1 MVPNRLSTQVATTS
15 PEIYHKRRKEVKRM
29 GKIVKG
35 AFTDPQLANLL
46 RSYNLKDAIKQK
58 TEPDPLEEVRLLSSI
73 QGKAVR
79 AALQA
84 LEQLLPIATASD
96 PDRTDQIYKIM
107 FKQMELDR
115 EPIMKLLKQEQGE
128 NNNAIKK

>member
-1 MVPNRLSTQVATTS
+1 
-15 PEIYHKRRKEVKRM
+15 M